1 MSSGVE
7 ADIALDA
14 AVIATLGLNRLL
26 GGAAG
31 LAGSGAQALAALAEG
46 KAEAHAE
53 ALAQAERY
61 AAAVR
66 AVIECNARIAALEQ
80 AQAARRSDGD
90 RNPSVPLPAPLPVPE
105 LAGRTEQELLAWCAA
120 TGGAL
125 EQAERAVSS
134 ALAADVAGRV
144 FALPPGELR
153 VDVHPPA
160 SATET
165 TTGQDQRLDQS
176 QDQRLC
182 QSLDRSGSLAERSAP
197 GDEAGRRRR
206 ERVESLARV
215 LSRLPADTAEPDVRH
230 VADAARRLA
239 DAATGSAA
247 EAALSE
253 VRLRVQEAA
262 RRAARRREEL
272 RGLAAEAEAQAQA

>member
-14 AVIATLGLNRLL
+14 AVVATLGLNRLL

-176 QDQRLC
+176 
-182 QSLDRSGSLAERSAP
+182 LDRSASLPEPSAP